1 MLSFGMKLQFLFINS
16 LVTSA
21 VADAVSILGEYMK
34 DEPWLKLLCDH
45 LKYSLLTSPILLID
59 TLLHITMFL
68 YEFRKYSNH
77 TTFG

>member
-1 MLSFGMKLQFLFINS
+1 
-16 LVTSA
+16 
-21 VADAVSILGEYMK
+21 MK

-77 TTFG
+77 TTFGQSVVFEDALTKSGLLNVFAG